1 MNGKTYH
8 QQVSYCGK
16 SRCKRCREGIGHG
29 PYWYAY
35 QTVNGR
41 TTRTYIGKH
50 LPPEAQAE
58 MLGVEPSA
66 VAESSD
72 REQVI
77 RIYTL
82 GQFRLERRDPQDPLD
97 WQPVTD
103 ASWHQQRVRALLGCL
118 VSVSGP
124 NSAGGRKLGREQIM
138 DALWPDQDIEN
149 AGNRLDRSVYSLRQ
163 VFEPHRAR
171 PATSPLLLTE
181 RDLIVL
187 ADHPT
192 VWIDA
197 DIFEQ
202 KIAQAHAP
210 HLADDP
216 GQREHLLKEAAA
228 LYGSEFLPEDQNT
241 WTKARRQALQRSWV
255 GLLLELADLMIKRND
270 LTGAIDPLD
279 KLIAVDS
286 ANEAGVQ
293 RLMIVLE
300 QLGRRGEAMRTF
312 KNLARELQRQYN
324 IAPLPETRQIYENL
338 RKGGEHGGVSEMVVG
353 GVGVVRAGRESAGVE
368 VAPVMQIGRSH
379 QSPLVGRQQE
389 LEQLHALVQAAEHT
403 ARFKLGI
410 QRRSAVSSLDPN
422 RRPQCILLMGE
433 VGIGKT
439 RLAEELGREVKKRS
453 WAVAWSR
460 VYAQEG
466 TIPYRLWIEVM
477 RKAMEQGVWQRQEVT
492 RRPLVFQPLG
502 ALLPELY
509 HNKIL
514 PPVEIP
520 VSLSPEQEQLR
531 LWEAA
536 RELLSLISESTPLL
550 IVLDDLQWAD
560 SSSCELLAYLARRTY
575 GYPIVLVGTC
585 RENELPQIIP
595 CALCSPICAAR
606 TLLKLSLW
614 TA

>member
-1 MNGKTYH
+1 M
-8 QQVSYCGK
+8 V
-16 SRCKRCREGIGHG
+16 
-29 PYWYAY
+29 
-35 QTVNGR
+35 
-41 TTRTYIGKH
+41 
-50 LPPEAQAE
+50 
-58 MLGVEPSA
+58 
-66 VAESSD
+66 ESSD

-228 LYGSEFLPEDQNT
+228 LYGSEFPPEDQNT

-279 KLIAVDS
+279 KLIAVD
-286 ANEAGVQ
+286 
-293 RLMIVLE
+293 L
-300 QLGRRGEAMRTF
+300 RT
-312 KNLARELQRQYN
+312 RPVYN
-324 IAPLPETRQIYENL
+324 
-338 RKGGEHGGVSEMVVG
+338 V
-353 GVGVVRAGRESAGVE
+353 
-368 VAPVMQIGRSH
+368 
-379 QSPLVGRQQE
+379 
-389 LEQLHALVQAAEHT
+389 
-403 ARFKLGI
+403 
-410 QRRSAVSSLDPN
+410 
-422 RRPQCILLMGE
+422 
-433 VGIGKT
+433 
-439 RLAEELGREVKKRS
+439 
-453 WAVAWSR
+453 
-460 VYAQEG
+460 
-466 TIPYRLWIEVM
+466 
-477 RKAMEQGVWQRQEVT
+477 
-492 RRPLVFQPLG
+492 
-502 ALLPELY
+502 
-509 HNKIL
+509 
-514 PPVEIP
+514 
-520 VSLSPEQEQLR
+520 
-531 LWEAA
+531 
-536 RELLSLISESTPLL
+536 
-550 IVLDDLQWAD
+550 
-560 SSSCELLAYLARRTY
+560 
-575 GYPIVLVGTC
+575 
-585 RENELPQIIP
+585 
-595 CALCSPICAAR
+595 
-606 TLLKLSLW
+606 
-614 TA
+614 